1 METKYIEDSFW
12 WRVEMV
18 SNIATYNIA
27 DERIIITDI
36 TNKQ

>member
-1 METKYIEDSFW
+1 
-12 WRVEMV
+12 MV